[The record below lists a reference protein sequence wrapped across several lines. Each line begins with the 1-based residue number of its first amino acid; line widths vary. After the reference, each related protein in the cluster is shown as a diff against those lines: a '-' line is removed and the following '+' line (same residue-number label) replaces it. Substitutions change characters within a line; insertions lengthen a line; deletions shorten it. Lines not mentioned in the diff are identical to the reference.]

1 MKKKRLS
8 HSYNQARSRG
18 SRVVGAR
25 KNRLF
30 NISLKKAV
38 VYCAVIVAI
47 VLCTKVY
54 LMQRSELLAL
64 KEQKSVLENEI
75 TTIQED
81 ILHLQQ
87 EASKLDDPDYIEVV
101 ARQEYGMVGKDDIV
115 FVSARGV
122 VE

>member
-115 FVSARGV
+115 FVPARGV